1 MGGTV
6 EVEVEDDISGTV
18 EVEAEM
24 DDMDGGNVNVWVWY
38 DAGAVEDIGKEN
50 VTGVDVDVEIEDA
63 ADDNVEDVE
72 VRVEDDLVCDAE
84 REQSTAIKLMHLH
97 NEIAI
102 P

>member
-1 MGGTV
+1 M
-6 EVEVEDDISGTV
+6 
-18 EVEAEM
+18 
-24 DDMDGGNVNVWVWY
+24 
-38 DAGAVEDIGKEN
+38 
-50 VTGVDVDVEIEDA
+50 DVEIEDA

-97 NEIAI
+97 DEIAI